1 MATQTLG
8 TDSTTTSI
16 PYALVA
22 SPVNAIADIATVQ
35 QHILDD
41 VDRAHVSRIWPGA
54 WSKDGVLY
62 VPNRGFL
69 KVLVGDV
76 VGVDTRGWPILLS
89 ADTIANGPWSLDG
102 A

>member
-1 MATQTLG
+1 VATQTLG

-35 QHILDD
+35 QHILNDQN
-41 VDRAHVSRIWPGA
+41 RLQTWPGA

-89 ADTIANGPWSLDG
+89 ADTITNGPWSLDG